1 MRIFFFKAVS
11 LLIGVG
17 LLSTVL
23 GPLADR
29 VAPLEDWRVE
39 HQRNRDQLFENR
51 ESIEAITLGNSHSD
65 SLDYSV
71 MGIEGQ
77 SVALAAADLFE
88 IEKYALTLVEELP
101 RLETVFIAI
110 SYYSFSRDNA
120 HFQSL
125 ESRRIG
131 FYSMV
136 PVWSAI
142 EGDTQNFLLGKV
154 DAYTHV
160 RSVVRSDHWQGVLR
174 RLFSSSSPESLLTY
188 DGVRTTSA
196 WGECSHYTDEQ
207 LDAHAFEI
215 AGRNVSSSMEMAA
228 AHPGLEQD
236 TFDALSRTI
245 ERLKSR
251 GIQVIL
257 FTPPY
262 YRMYNEYFEEQGSAI
277 IEQWRQETG
286 RLQEIYQVPY
296 YDFSRDAE
304 IITHPELFYN
314 SDHLSECGIKVFSE
328 KLLQK
333 MGEKRKLD
341 RKVQPPLWINSSFHF
356 IWLASSGR
364 KV

>member
-11 LLIGVG
+11 FLIGVG
-17 LLSTVL
+17 LLSSVL
-23 GPLADR
+23 GPLADW
-29 VAPLEDWRVE
+29 VAPLEDWRME
-39 HQRNRDQLFENR
+39 HQRNRNQLFESR
-51 ESIEAITLGNSHSD
+51 ESIEAITLGNSHGD
-65 SLDYSV
+65 SLDYSA

-88 IEKYALTLVEELP
+88 IEKYALTLVDELP
-101 RLETVFIAI
+101 RLEMVFIAL

-125 ESRRIG
+125 QTRRIG

-136 PVWSAI
+136 PVWSPI
-142 EGDTQNFLLGKV
+142 EGDAQNFLLGKV
-154 DAYTHV
+154 NAYTHV
-160 RSVVRSDHWQGVLR
+160 MSVARSDNWQGVWR
-174 RLFSSSSPESLLTY
+174 RLFSGPSPESLLTY

-207 LDAHAFEI
+207 LDAHALEI
-215 AGRNVSSSMEMAA
+215 VGRNVSSSMEMAA

-236 TFDALSRTI
+236 AFEALSRTI
-245 ERLKSR
+245 ERLQSR

-262 YRMYNEYFEEQGSAI
+262 YRLYSEYFEEQGSTI
-277 IEQWRQETG
+277 IEQWKQATD

-314 SDHLSECGIKVFSE
+314 SDHLSECGNKVFSE
-328 KLLQK
+328 KLLEK

-341 RKVQPPLWINSSFHF
+341 RKVQPQFLIISSFHI

>member
-11 LLIGVG
+11 FLIGVG

-39 HQRNRDQLFENR
+39 HQRNRNHLYENR
-51 ESIEAITLGNSHSD
+51 ELIEAITLGNSHSD
-65 SLDYSV
+65 ALDYSV
-71 MGIEGQ
+71 LGIEGQ
-77 SVALAAADLFE
+77 SLALAAADLFE
-88 IEKYALTLVEELP
+88 VEKYVAALDGELP
-101 RLETVFIAI
+101 RLKTVFIAV

-120 HFQSL
+120 KFDSL
-125 ESRRIG
+125 ASRRIG

-136 PVWSAI
+136 PVWSPI

-154 DAYTHV
+154 NAYTHV
-160 RSVVRSDHWQGVLR
+160 MSVARSDNWQGVWR
-174 RLFSSSSPESLLTY
+174 SLFSGPSPESLLTY

-196 WGECSHYTDEQ
+196 WGECSHYSDEQ
-207 LDAHAFEI
+207 LDAHALEI

-236 TFDALSRTI
+236 AFDALSRTI
-245 ERLKSR
+245 ERLQLR

-262 YRMYNEYFEEQGSAI
+262 YRLYSEYFEEQGPTI
-277 IEQWRQETG
+277 IEQWRQATD
-286 RLQEIYQVPY
+286 RLQEIYHVPY
-296 YDFSRDAE
+296 YDFSMDAE

-314 SDHLSECGIKVFSE
+314 SDHLSDCGRRVMTE
-328 KLLQK
+328 KLLAAVNWR
-333 MGEKRKLD
+333 GD
-341 RKVQPPLWINSSFHF
+341 VWNS
-356 IWLASSGR
+356 
-364 KV
+364 K